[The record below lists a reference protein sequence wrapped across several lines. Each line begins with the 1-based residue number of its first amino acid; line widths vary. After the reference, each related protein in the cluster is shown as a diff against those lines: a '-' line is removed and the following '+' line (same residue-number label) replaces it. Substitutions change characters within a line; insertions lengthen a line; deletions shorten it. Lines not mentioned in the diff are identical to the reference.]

1 MPNRLSI
8 LASRTVLCAAFFSL
22 AAGVGD
28 VAAQSARRGLVGRT
42 AESPSIRR
50 LAEAAP
56 QKDIDLYVGRVV
68 EKHGEHVIMNV
79 LQRNSVKDR
88 TPVYYACDIEMRPT
102 AILQSDGIVHRACA
116 SFKTV
121 SGTALVGDVVMVKYP
136 APEEEK

>member
-8 LASRTVLCAAFFSL
+8 LASRTVLCAAFLSL
-22 AAGVGD
+22 AAGVGE

-56 QKDIDLYVGRVV
+56 QKDIDLYVGRIV
-68 EKHGEHVIMNV
+68 EKHGEHVIVNV
-79 LQRNSVKDR
+79 LSRNSVKGR
-88 TPVYYACDIEMRPT
+88 APVYYACDIEMRPT

>member
-1 MPNRLSI
+1 MCG
-8 LASRTVLCAAFFSL
+8 VFF
-22 AAGVGD
+22 ARGG
-28 VAAQSARRGLVGRT
+28 RRGSRGAVGAARLVGRT

-56 QKDIDLYVGRVV
+56 QKDIDLYVGRIV
-68 EKHGEHVIMNV
+68 EKHGEHVIVNV
-79 LQRNSVKDR
+79 LSRNSVKGR
-88 TPVYYACDIEMRPT
+88 APVYYACDIEMRPT